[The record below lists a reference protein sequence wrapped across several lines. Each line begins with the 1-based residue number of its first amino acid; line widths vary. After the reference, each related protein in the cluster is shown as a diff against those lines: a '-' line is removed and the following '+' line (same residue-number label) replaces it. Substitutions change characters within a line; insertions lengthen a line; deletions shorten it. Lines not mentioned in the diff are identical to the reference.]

1 MTTPS
6 ISRRAQ
12 HDQRLFG
19 RLEDA
24 SDPLDRTSVIE
35 QFLPLARAVAHQH
48 AHGDVAFDDIFQ
60 VACFALIK
68 AVDRYDPGQ
77 GTAFS
82 SFAVPTMVGEIKRY
96 YRDRTWSVRPPRGL
110 QELVQRVDRE
120 IERARTAD
128 GRAPS
133 VGALADR
140 LQLSDEDVLEALEA
154 GPARSATSLDVPVVE
169 HGDGSATL
177 GEMTGAVDPGF
188 ARAESRADLDD
199 LLRFLTARERTV
211 LRLRFQEGRTQQE
224 IGAEIGVSQMQVS
237 RILRGAL
244 ARARILAQ
252 AGGPEGHPDAW
263 SESAAGN
270 AAA

>member
-1 MTTPS
+1 M
-6 ISRRAQ
+6 
-12 HDQRLFG
+12 G
-19 RLEDA
+19 DA
-24 SDPLDRTSVIE
+24 SDPVDRSRVIE
-35 QFLPLARAVAHQH
+35 QFLPLAKAVAHQH

-68 AVDRYDPGQ
+68 AVDRYDPSQ

-120 IERARTAD
+120 IERLRTAD

-133 VGALADR
+133 VGELAER
-140 LQLSDEDVLEALEA
+140 LGISDEDVLEALEA
-154 GPARSATSLDVPVVE
+154 RPARSATSLDVPVVE

-177 GEMTGAVDPGF
+177 GDMTGTVDPGF
-188 ARAESRADLDD
+188 DHAESRADLDD
-199 LLRFLTARERTV
+199 LLRF
-211 LRLRFQEGRTQQE
+211 QEGRTQQE
-224 IGAEIGVSQMQVS
+224 IGDEIGVSQMQVS
-237 RILRGAL
+237 RILRAAL

-252 AGGPEGHPDAW
+252 AGTPDRRGDEW
-263 SESAAGN
+263 EDRAAGN

>member
-6 ISRRAQ
+6 ISRRA
-12 HDQRLFG
+12 HEDRRLFDRMG
-19 RLEDA
+19 DP
-24 SDPLDRTSVIE
+24 SDPVDRASVIE
-35 QFLPLARAVAHQH
+35 QYLPLARSVAHKH

-96 YRDRTWSVRPPRGL
+96 YRDRTWAVRPPRGL

-133 VGALADR
+133 VDAIAER
-140 LQLSDEDVLEALEA
+140 LEIGEEAVLDALEA
-154 GPARSATSLDVPVVE
+154 RPARNAASLDVPVVDHE
-169 HGDGSATL
+169 DGAATL
-177 GEMTGAVDPGF
+177 GDMTGSVDPGF
-188 ARAESRADLDD
+188 AGAENRADLDD
-199 LLRFLTARERTV
+199 VLRFLTERERTA
-211 LRLRFQEGRTQQE
+211 LRLRFREGRTQQE
-224 IGAEIGVSQMQVS
+224 IGDAIGVSQMQVS

-244 ARARILAQ
+244 ARARLLAQ
-252 AGGPEGHPDAW
+252 GQTPGLQADAW
-263 SESAAGN
+263 GDRTSGTAA
-270 AAA
+270 